1 MDTAHWFDDLL
12 EMIIF
17 GCCHLAHKFFFIFFI
32 FLVVMFEKTG
42 VVLHLSTR

>member
-17 GCCHLAHKFFFIFFI
+17 AVAILLISFFLIFFI